1 MTHLPCHLSPR
12 WLLFSMFLL
21 YYCTILT
28 DQSCF
33 VVRDAHSLLALMFMT
48 NCDMW
53 DDKNFTKLFTKLVYV
68 VRYPQN
74 LYLVSTSVSST
85 FTGLGNAWWKQNW
98 FSSWC
103 PMMHD
108 VNDWSNSGVYWE
120 TTQILNIQPRYIM
133 TTIQQVHDRQHT
145 EDFSM
150 SDDLL
155 VVTDIWFYVVIN
167 KY

>member
-12 WLLFSMFLL
+12 SLLFSMFLL

-28 DQSCF
+28 NHSCF
-33 VVRDAHSLLALMFMT
+33 VVRVAHSLLALMFMT

-68 VRYPQN
+68 VRYPRN
-74 LYLVSTSVSST
+74 LYLVSTSVSLM

-120 TTQILNIQPRYIM
+120 TTQIWIYNQDTSWQLFNKSMIDNIQRILAWVM
-133 TTIQQVHDRQHT
+133 TCWLWQISD
-145 EDFSM
+145 SM
-150 SDDLL
+150 
-155 VVTDIWFYVVIN
+155 
-167 KY
+167 